1 MIDHLSIGVRDL
13 AVSKRFYDAVLAPL
27 GYRCLSEGPDM
38 LGYGRDAVVLWIGTV
53 RRPVPADEESGLHIC
68 FVAPTRGSVNA
79 FHAAAL
85 RQGGHDNGQPGVRPD
100 YSETYYAA
108 FAVDPDGYRIEA
120 YCGGIEG

>member
-13 AVSKRFYDAVLAPL
+13 AASKRFYDSVLAAL
-27 GYRCLSEGPDM
+27 GYTCLHEGSDM
-38 LGYGRDAVVLWIGTV
+38 LGYGRDAVVLWICAV

-68 FVAPTRGSVNA
+68 FAAPTRGSVDV
-79 FHAAAL
+79 FHAAAI
-85 RQGGHDNGQPGVRPD
+85 RQGGRDNGRPGVRQD
-100 YSETYYAA
+100 YSENYYAA